1 MKWLQPDASYNALS
15 DLPLE
20 KYATVFKYIFLDAD
34 NTLQTHGQSSA
45 TPNALAFVRK
55 VESFGMIP
63 ILYSNAK
70 PHRAQALAS
79 SLGIELLAGARKP
92 SGNALQA
99 FLLNKGWDPKHAL
112 VVGDQLFTDLWAGK
126 RAGVATIKV
135 EPLSR
140 DEAWWIKPKRI
151 LEDRWI
157 KRWSRPKVF
166 DDLML

>member
-1 MKWLQPDASYNALS
+1 MNWLRPDASYPRIS

-20 KYATVFKYIFLDAD
+20 KYASNYKYLFLDAD
-34 NTLQTHGQSSA
+34 NTLQTHGQASA
-45 TPNALAFVRK
+45 SPEALAFVRQ
-55 VESFGMIP
+55 VENLGMKP

-70 PHRAQALAS
+70 AHRAQSLAT

-92 SGNALQA
+92 SGKPLQA
-99 FLLNKGWDPKHAL
+99 FMLNKGWDPKQAI
-112 VVGDQLFTDLWAGK
+112 VIGDQLFTDLWAGK

-135 EPLSR
+135 DPLSR

-151 LEDRWI
+151 LENRWI
-157 KRWSRPKVF
+157 KRWSRPQVF

>member
-1 MKWLQPDASYNALS
+1 MSWLRPDASYRRLK

-20 KYATVFKYIFLDAD
+20 KYAEFFKYVFLDAD

-45 TPNALAFVRK
+45 TPEALAFVRR
-55 VESFGMIP
+55 VEELGMIP
-63 ILYSNAK
+63 ILYSNASAD
-70 PHRAQALAS
+70 RARSLAD
-79 SLGIELLAGARKP
+79 SLGIELLAKARKP
-92 SGNALQA
+92 SAKALRA
-99 FLLNKGWDPKHAL
+99 FMCQRSWDPRRA
-112 VVGDQLFTDLWAGK
+112 VVIGDQLFTDLWAGQ

-140 DEAWWIKPKRI
+140 DEAWWIKPKRV

-157 KRWSRPKVF
+157 KRWSRPEVF